1 MRATVDID
9 EKLFNEAKQ
18 ITKIKTKK
26 ELIKV
31 SLSEIIRQK
40 RLEHLISLFG
50 ASPIDITQEDLEEF
64 RKDER

>member
-1 MRATVDID
+1 MRATIDID

-26 ELIKV
+26 DLINA

-50 ASPIDITQEDLEEF
+50 TSPIDITKEDLEEF
-64 RKDER
+64 RKYER